1 MVVIALIYTYT
12 RGEWLSMAFSRT
24 HLILLSVLSK
34 LEANS
39 AGKAVTMQYIND
51 YCPIGKSYTT
61 LLRAIQFLNKNE
73 LIQQPHYHNQSYLL
87 NNISL
92 QKKYTLPLN
101 NFDIIQKPVLF

>member
-1 MVVIALIYTYT
+1 MVVLALIYTST
-12 RGEWLSMAFSRT
+12 IGEWLSMAFSRT

-61 LLRAIQFLNKNE
+61 LLRAIRFLHKNE
-73 LIQQPHYHNQSYLL
+73 LIQQGVKDGQFNTYYITILGL
-87 NNISL
+87 EKL
-92 QKKYTLPLN
+92 KEML
-101 NFDIIQKPVLF
+101 